1 MKRMT
6 ALLTAL
12 ALCPLLLMSAA
23 AGEEEKKRDKLN
35 MAVDALRS
43 RYGTKAVVRGRLF
56 EGGSGDH
63 EAEAIQAERAEA
75 HRIRERR

>member
-23 AGEEEKKRDKLN
+23 AGEEELWRRVEGEGAYVTVRVPCGAPEDLC
-35 MAVDALRS
+35 ACEGSHTGRALRAFLS
-43 RYGTKAVVRGRLF
+43 R
-56 EGGSGDH
+56 GGAPCVG
-63 EAEAIQAERAEA
+63 
-75 HRIRERR
+75 